1 MNAYNGIAD
10 TNELSY
16 LGGFRSNS
24 IYYKN
29 EAVTHE
35 GKLYFSVKDENV
47 SVPCEGNW
55 TWPELTIV
63 EGAANAPKTA
73 SITLVPSNENS
84 MTPAKTLAVFS
95 KIMQNPAD
103 KSLFRQPAGFSKVSC
118 KFCDRRQVFLVADR
132 PAIRQRRFGQ
142 INILIHICTQRQAT
156 VCHSFLSYVE
166 TIYSGVPI

>member
-63 EGAANAPKTA
+63 EGATNAPKTA

-84 MTPAKTLAVFS
+84 MTPAETMYGALAITSMVLNVGIF
-95 KIMQNPAD
+95 I
-103 KSLFRQPAGFSKVSC
+103 
-118 KFCDRRQVFLVADR
+118 FLVAFVMRD
-132 PAIRQRRFGQ
+132 I
-142 INILIHICTQRQAT
+142 
-156 VCHSFLSYVE
+156 E
-166 TIYSGVPI
+166 TIKKYILSRKKKKKHNEFFIR